1 MLGSRLRRA
10 SEYFIAE
17 VNKVY
22 QHHGIDFEAGWFPLF
37 YLLSSHDE
45 LTITSIADRLSV
57 SHSASS
63 QLVSQ
68 LRRKGL
74 LHISR
79 SEDDGRKQLVSLT
92 AQGAD
97 LLARI
102 RPLWA
107 SIREAMQDFL
117 EENPAIAPLLPAI
130 TALEQECA
138 RLPLSQRIITQAR
151 LIPNHH
157 E

>member
-22 QHHGIDFEAGWFPLF
+22 QHHGIAFEAGWFPLF
-37 YLLSSHDE
+37 YLLASRG
-45 LTITSIADRLSV
+45 RLSIGELSDSLAV

-68 LRRKGL
+68 LRKKGL
-74 LHISR
+74 LDISR

-92 AQGAD
+92 DDGQR
-97 LLARI
+97 LLERV
-102 RPLWA
+102 RPLWDN
-107 SIREAMQDFL
+107 IRDSMQTLL
-117 EENPAIAPLLPAI
+117 EDDPAIAPLLPSI
-130 TALEQECA
+130 TALEQAFA
-138 RLPLSQRIITQAR
+138 RHSLSERIINQTKPAHE
-151 LIPNHH
+151 HH